1 MANSNYIEKL
11 NYRYATKQ
19 FNPDKKLNNDQIEE
33 LKTAIQLSASSYGL
47 QPYEVLIIENK
58 DLRQKLKAASWDQ
71 PQITDASHLV
81 VFCANTN
88 VDENYLEQYLKNISE
103 TRNIPL
109 ENLSGMRDMISN
121 TVLQFDNN
129 TKLAWAEKQAYIA
142 LGNLLSAVAHFGY
155 DACPMEGFDNAKYD
169 EILDLKSKNLHTTVI
184 ATIGYRSDKD
194 DLQHAKKVRKP
205 KDELFT
211 EL

>member
-1 MANSNYIEKL
+1 MANTNYIEKL
-11 NYRYATKQ
+11 KFRFATKQ
-19 FNPDKKLNNDQIEE
+19 FNPDKKLNNNQIEE

-47 QPYEVLIIENK
+47 QPYEVLIIENEE
-58 DLRQKLKAASWDQ
+58 LRQKLKTASWDQ
-71 PQITDASHLV
+71 SQITDASHLI

-88 VDENYLEQYLKNISE
+88 VDDHYLEQYLKNISE
-103 TRNIPL
+103 TRSIPL
-109 ENLSGMRDMISN
+109 ENLSAMRDMISS
-121 TVLQFDNN
+121 TVLQFDND

-155 DACPMEGFDNAKYD
+155 DACPMEGFDKTKYD
-169 EILDLKSKNLHTTVI
+169 EILDLKSKNLHATVI
-184 ATIGYRSDKD
+184 ATIGYRSEKD

-205 KDELFT
+205 QNELFT